1 MNPETPTDTIF
12 RRVRKKLRQ
21 HCDEKKQLLARM
33 RQLEGVVAE
42 ENRKARDL
50 HTRLHRLLDAD
61 VFAVRGP
68 QETIRMCVNVDTR
81 LASRA
86 YGNVVYEEA
95 TRQLMEGLRQ
105 ALTSRT

>member
-1 MNPETPTDTIF
+1 MNPETPNDTTF

-21 HCDEKKQLLARM
+21 HCDEKKQLLARI

-61 VFAVRGP
+61 VFADRGP
-68 QETIRMCVNVDTR
+68 QQTIRMCVNVDAR
-81 LASRA
+81 LASLSH
-86 YGNVVYEEA
+86 GNVVYDEA
-95 TRQLMEGLRQ
+95 IRQLVEGLRQ
-105 ALTSRT
+105 ALRSR